1 MSPPVHTIRSF
12 CKIKVVSQYQLS
24 EGILGFL
31 PLSLPLQLPCTHTN
45 THRHVRT
52 TTTNTC
58 TCVASSL
65 PSVSYWAHALCLTL
79 LLFSSPR
86 LIQARCAHSV
96 LRVPSPAH
104 SLLLSCLFSFYLQ
117 LVPGAHSRLEQVAL
131 PLNCN
136 KTTTTSKMLYAILI
150 CIKSCFVCVLQTV
163 SFLIFS
169 NTIFGICINN
179 LRSTIWRQCLCLDNV
194 YIWCT

>member
-24 EGILGFL
+24 EGILDF
-31 PLSLPLQLPCTHTN
+31 LPLQLPCTHTH

-65 PSVSYWAHALCLTL
+65 PSVSYWAHALSLSLSVSCS
-79 LLFSSPR
+79 FRR
-86 LIQARCAHSV
+86 LVLYKPVAHIQFCAFPLPLILSY
-96 LRVPSPAH
+96 SPASFLFISNWYLVLTH
-104 SLLLSCLFSFYLQ
+104 VWSKSLSLSIVIKPQ
-117 LVPGAHSRLEQVAL
+117 QHR
-131 PLNCN
+131 
-136 KTTTTSKMLYAILI
+136 KMLYAILI

-169 NTIFGICINN
+169 NTIFGKKYKQFAQHNMAAV
-179 LRSTIWRQCLCLDNV
+179 LV
-194 YIWCT
+194 FG